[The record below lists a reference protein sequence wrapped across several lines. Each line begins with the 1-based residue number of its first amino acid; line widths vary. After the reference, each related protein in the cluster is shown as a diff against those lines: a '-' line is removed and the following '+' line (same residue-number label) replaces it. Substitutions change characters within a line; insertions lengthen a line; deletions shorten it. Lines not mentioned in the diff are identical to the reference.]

1 MLRFLENHLVNR
13 FKSKYKVYNKNFRSS
28 LKSCSQQVAL
38 YMKEGSGTCSMYNL
52 YCTIKYENNSDQ
64 LHKVNEPPIDT
75 RTQIF
80 DRFRPP
86 SSLLPVVLRSAGYR
100 LLITSDLF
108 GHNDEASRKPEPLQL
123 QVYKN
128 YTNSNFKLCF
138 SFLSKNGW
146 QKNTKLFLFINR
158 T

>member
-1 MLRFLENHLVNR
+1 MFSTGNPVHEKKAVVHVL
-13 FKSKYKVYNKNFRSS
+13 
-28 LKSCSQQVAL
+28 
-38 YMKEGSGTCSMYNL
+38 
-52 YCTIKYENNSDQ
+52 CTIYIVQLNTYEINSSQ

-86 SSLLPVVLRSAGYR
+86 SSLLPVVLRSVGYQ

-108 GHNDEASRKPEPLQL
+108 GHNDEASRKPEPLLL

-128 YTNSNFKLCF
+128 YAKSNFKLFF
-138 SFLSKNGW
+138 SFFFSKSERK
-146 QKNTKLFLFINR
+146 KNTNLLFLFRNR